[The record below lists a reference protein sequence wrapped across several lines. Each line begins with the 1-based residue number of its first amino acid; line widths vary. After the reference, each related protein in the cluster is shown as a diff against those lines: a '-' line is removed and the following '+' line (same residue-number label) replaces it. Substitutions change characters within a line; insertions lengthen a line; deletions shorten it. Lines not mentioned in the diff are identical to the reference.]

1 MTVARVFS
9 GRGYVSP
16 ETREKVLAAAR
27 KLNYRPNP
35 LARGLRGGS
44 TGSIGVIWQLLHPEM
59 NAKMAGDIVMA
70 IRQRSH
76 TPYLIPQTNEQ
87 ETLLPALDDLHLR
100 GVDGLVMQI
109 APKMLA
115 QPEVQDALSVF
126 PVLVIVTMRPVE
138 IPCDLIVHDRRPGFR
153 EAAEYFVSQGR
164 KRLGFLGGR
173 RGNNTKFQAY
183 SSVANEHADVSVE
196 MIGIEGEQE
205 GITGLDA
212 VRTLDSNYADS
223 DLPFDAILAANDE
236 LAMALMHWL
245 RQKQISV
252 PDTIAVSGVNDSDI
266 CDFQSPPLASIIR
279 RDDEVLTTALEM
291 LYQRLE
297 NPKGPREVKTINM
310 TFQPRESAG

>member
-1 MTVARVFS
+1 MFFQA
-9 GRGYVSP
+9 GERGETKPRNTFLP
-16 ETREKVLAAAR
+16 E
-27 KLNYRPNP
+27 
-35 LARGLRGGS
+35 
-44 TGSIGVIWQLLHPEM
+44 
-59 NAKMAGDIVMA
+59 
-70 IRQRSH
+70 
-76 TPYLIPQTNEQ
+76 
-87 ETLLPALDDLHLR
+87 HL
-100 GVDGLVMQI
+100 
-109 APKMLA
+109 
-115 QPEVQDALSVF
+115 
-126 PVLVIVTMRPVE
+126 
-138 IPCDLIVHDRRPGFR
+138 
-153 EAAEYFVSQGR
+153 QGR